1 MAFIQCECG
10 ERIDLNQPANQVT
23 CLGCGRTY
31 TVPKLASAPATNPPA
46 QATPTPNSQ
55 ATPLSATMVEDLPV
69 LTQLNQPFG
78 ESIVAMPQ
86 HSTPVAPVA
95 PLLAAVGN
103 GTTNEQRAQATP
115 ANQATPVAQSQIDTP
130 AGGGMVT
137 ELGPGL
143 RLLDRYEIQRKIGQG
158 GMSTVY
164 EAVDAVRGEKVALKV
179 LLPNLAAQPALQERF
194 LQEGRLSSNFSH
206 PHIARVYDLHQTDSL
221 IFLSMELLHGTT
233 LRHDM
238 NRRHD
243 QRQVYRPTE
252 VLAILDDI
260 CDALEVVHAEGV
272 VHRDLKPENLW
283 LGLDGSVKVMDFG
296 IARESSGTSFTNAGR
311 GSGTPYYIAPEQ
323 LASSPKLDDR
333 ADQYSV
339 GIILYELLTGELPQ
353 GAIVPPHEKNPAIPR
368 KMSEAIFRA
377 LDAEPTNRFDSIGD
391 FRTAV
396 QFRTER
402 TLWEK
407 IAKPLAAVALLIVAG
422 FVFLRWGAPL
432 LEKEE
437 SPVWQPLALQ
447 RVVENEQLRFV
458 VRSELCTIDSSALT
472 FKLLSDAPLGAT
484 LDARTGEFVWTPTE
498 AQGPQEY
505 EFTIMAVAE
514 EEGRAPVVRER
525 RFAIEV
531 AEHVDL
537 PVFALPE
544 PLQGKEHETLT
555 HEIVASDPNLPAVG
569 LRYEMPELPP
579 GMTIDHRSGI
589 ISWTPN
595 EQQGG
600 KNYQLAVRVYLE
612 GEAHL
617 DKFTERTLS
626 IQIAE
631 SIVPPVINAPAEVRG
646 MIDEPSNLRV
656 TVRDP
661 NLPAIDD
668 YFALKNGDRIGM
680 SIDPQS
686 GEIFWTPTAEQA
698 DTEQEVTVQVLWDE
712 AGKTRL
718 LSEKVMQV
726 VVAADEAE
734 QTDDATDEEGSLAG
748 SPLDDDG
755 GLASGGFDG
764 GFGDGLGG
772 GGLGGGG
779 LGGAGGV
786 CKDDCNKHGSSL
798 PGTGAAGGAVFG
810 SKFPSSISSN
820 RPTGGGGSRP
830 SGNGNAGGGNNLNQ
844 VVDLI
849 QKIKQAKRKQQGS
862 SNNSSNSSSGQ
873 TNKPQQPSNKLPPGW
888 QNKLPPNWQN
898 KQSKFPTTGI
908 RWQDLQKKRNSK
920 DLPRNQASDSTRVTR
935 DLPRQ
940 TGNLSKLPTQWKT
953 LQQKSLQQ
961 KSKNASTVRRDLI
974 QQQLQRQNN
983 SQRTPSKRPT
993 TRQLPTQNRTSQAN
1007 NRSRVQ
1013 TWQRQL
1019 SQQKQSSNRL
1029 NSNRTQATRNQPN
1042 RNGGNQR
1049 NKQSNQ
1055 WDKLKKASNYWNRR

>member
-23 CLGCGRTY
+23 CFGCGRTY
-31 TVPKLASAPATNPPA
+31 TVPKLASAPVTNPPA
-46 QATPTPNSQ
+46 QATPAPNSQ

-86 HSTPVAPVA
+86 HSTPVAAAV
-95 PLLAAVGN
+95 PLVAAVGN
-103 GTTNEQRAQATP
+103 ANEQRSQATP

-164 EAVDAVRGEKVALKV
+164 EAVDGVRGEKVALKV

-206 PHIARVYDLHQTDSL
+206 PHIARVYDLHQTDTL

-252 VLAILDDI
+252 VLAIVDDI

-272 VHRDLKPENLW
+272 VHRDLKPENFW

-323 LASSPKLDDR
+323 LASSPTLDDR

-353 GAIVPPHEKNPAIPR
+353 GAIVPPHEKNSAIPR

-407 IAKPLAAVALLIVAG
+407 IAKPLAAVATLLVAG

-432 LEKEE
+432 LEKKE
-437 SPVWQPLALQ
+437 SPVWQSLGQQ
-447 RVVENEQLRFV
+447 RIVENEELRFV
-458 VRSELCTIDSSALT
+458 ARSKQCTIDSSALT

-498 AQGPQEY
+498 AQGPQTY

-525 RFAIEV
+525 SFAIEV

-555 HEIVASDPNLPAVG
+555 YEIVASDPNLPAVG
-569 LRYEMPELPP
+569 LRYEMPKLPP
-579 GMTIDHRSGI
+579 GMTIDHRDGTI
-589 ISWTPN
+589 RWTPN

-617 DKFTERTLS
+617 DKFTERTLT
-626 IQIAE
+626 IQVVE
-631 SIVPPVINAPAEVRG
+631 SIDPPAINAPAEVRG

-661 NLPAIDD
+661 NVPAIDD
-668 YFALKNGDRIGM
+668 YFALKNGERIGM

-698 DTEQEVTVQVLWDE
+698 GTEQEVTVQVLWDE
-712 AGKTRL
+712 AGKTTL

-726 VVAADEAE
+726 VVAADEAK
-734 QTDDATDEEGSLAG
+734 QMDDAADDEGSLTD
-748 SPLDDDG
+748 SPLNDDG
-755 GLASGGFDG
+755 GLAGGGFDG
-764 GFGDGLGG
+764 GFGGGFGG

-786 CKDDCNKHGSSL
+786 CKDDCNKPGSSL

-810 SKFPSSISSN
+810 SEFPSSIGSN
-820 RPTGGGGSRP
+820 RPAGGGGSRP
-830 SGNGNAGGGNNLNQ
+830 GGNGNAGGGNNLNQ

-849 QKIKQAKRKQQGS
+849 QKIKQAKRKQQSS
-862 SNNSSNSSSGQ
+862 SNASSGQ
-873 TNKPQQPSNKLPPGW
+873 NSKPQQPSNKLPPGW

-898 KQSKFPTTGI
+898 KKGKLPTTGI
-908 RWQDLQKKRNSK
+908 RLEDLQKKRNSK
-920 DLPRNQASDSTRVTR
+920 DLPRNQASSSTRVTR

-940 TGNLSKLPTQWKT
+940 TGNLSKLPTQWKA
-953 LQQKSLQQ
+953 LQQRTSQQKALQQ
-961 KSKNASTVRRDLI
+961 KSKYSNSGRRDLI
-974 QQQLQRQNN
+974 HQQLQR
-983 SQRTPSKRPT
+983 STSK
-993 TRQLPTQNRTSQAN
+993 QLPSQNRTSQAN
-1007 NRSRVQ
+1007 NRSRMQ

-1029 NSNRTQATRNQPN
+1029 NSNRTQAPRNQLN

-1049 NKQSNQ
+1049 TKQTNQ
-1055 WDKLKKASNYWNRR
+1055 WDKLKKASNSWNKR